1 MKGTFYT
8 ITYLQRLSI
17 EYFELILEFATWA
30 LENDPDNGMDIFI
43 DDFPDV
49 QNFTKRSILELRQI
63 CQKCKSDNSNQA
75 DMYLEETNITSNQLL
90 KFWDESINGE
100 QVTIESA
107 LRLLL
112 HVDGTEAL
120 NMLPAATKVSELY
133 SFLRNTSEKV
143 IKIGIWMPLLKIC

>member
-49 QNFTKRSILELRQI
+49 QNFTKKSILELRQI
-63 CQKCKSDNSNQA
+63 CQECKSDNSNQA
-75 DMYLEETNITSNQLL
+75 VTDDGRKNVFMSLLRIYLYPS
-90 KFWDESINGE
+90 NGE
-100 QVTIESA
+100 QVIIESA
-107 LRLLL
+107 LRLLS
-112 HVDGTEAL
+112 HVDATEKHIRESNQNR
-120 NMLPAATKVSELY
+120 NMDAIVE
-133 SFLRNTSEKV
+133 N
-143 IKIGIWMPLLKIC
+143 LLKADQKQIYLGSLI

>member
-75 DMYLEETNITSNQLL
+75 
-90 KFWDESINGE
+90 E

>member
-49 QNFTKRSILELRQI
+49 QNFTKKSILELRQI
-63 CQKCKSDNSNQA
+63 CQECKSDNSNQA
-75 DMYLEETNITSNQLL
+75 VTDDGRKNVFMSLLRIYLYPS
-90 KFWDESINGE
+90 NGE
-100 QVTIESA
+100 QVIIESA
-107 LRLLL
+107 LRLLS
-112 HVDGTEAL
+112 HVDATEAL

-133 SFLRNTSEKV
+133 SFLRNTLEKV